1 MLFLHNTMQKYPDF
15 NFLTCSASPAR
26 RSLSPRSSSPQKT
39 SLPTEISPDKRSN
52 ERSPS
57 PRRSLSPRSPSLQKA
72 SPSKEVSPERRSN
85 ERSPSPGSP
94 SPLGKVDAAS
104 RSQSPYAAVGYK
116 NSVLQMCITNET

>member
-1 MLFLHNTMQKYPDF
+1 MLLLHNTVYPDF

-26 RSLSPRSSSPQKT
+26 RSPRSSSPQKT
-39 SLPTEISPDKRSN
+39 SPAREVSPDKRSN

-57 PRRSLSPRSPSLQKA
+57 PRRSLSPRSPALQKA
-72 SPSKEVSPERRSN
+72 SPSKEMSPERRSN

-94 SPLGKVDAAS
+94 APLRKVDAAS

-116 NSVLQMCITNET
+116 NTVFQMCITNET